1 MLYCS
6 NSAWNLLQYPK
17 NQTRSYQTLDVLGW
31 DNHHLRPA
39 EFCLGRDFTTGRIRS
54 RHLAKRLGSR
64 GHHGKVIRRKKK
76 NNSFS
81 TFIIILMTFTI
92 HLSWSCTS
100 IIKDVEHM
108 IKICSK
114 TSFTSLPKK
123 KCIKMSA
130 SNRLRLAMSA
140 DDLVMNSCRHGQVGH
155 KGTKSIQRH
164 GLGST
169 ALHLFWMKISRSDQI
184 YKIWNTCY
192 ISKKIHLIWCKQLYK
207 YHMYI
212 NIYIN
217 IYLHK
222 A

>member
-81 TFIIILMTFTI
+81 TFIIILRTFTI

-114 TSFTSLPKK
+114 TSFTSLPQKK
-123 KCIKMSA
+123 MYKNVSFKSFETCHVCWWPG
-130 SNRLRLAMSA
+130 
-140 DDLVMNSCRHGQVGH
+140 DELVPPRPGWP
-155 KGTKSIQRH
+155 QR
-164 GLGST
+164 
-169 ALHLFWMKISRSDQI
+169 
-184 YKIWNTCY
+184 N
-192 ISKKIHLIWCKQLYK
+192 KIHPAPWPRINSPTSVLDENFSFRSNLQDLKYMLY
-207 YHMYI
+207 I
-212 NIYIN
+212 
-217 IYLHK
+217 
-222 A
+222 